1 MNKKLPLYQRLAYAS
16 TDTAGNLLYCIIS
29 GYLLYFYTDVF
40 GLSVGVAGTI
50 LLCTRFLDAFD
61 APIWGFI
68 IDHTKSKYGK
78 SRPYFLW
85 LSIPFA
91 LATVLTFT
99 TPNLTGSAKIAWAVI
114 TYITAGVLYSGISTP
129 ITSILPN
136 LSSDADERI
145 VLNSYRMTGGN
156 VGYFLA
162 VTFIL
167 PMVGILGRGNDRAG
181 FTRAVAIFAVIG
193 VILFLFAFTCLREEN
208 AQEEKSISI
217 KKSIGAIKGNWPWVI
232 IVGANLFYWLAN
244 TVRTSSLVYYFQ
256 YNLDRKD
263 LVPVINGLSL
273 IQVLG
278 VVLIPFITK
287 KFKKCTTMIFGL
299 ALASTGH
306 VIMGIAGPA
315 IPLLVAGWLIA
326 CVGTGIAVSMPF
338 AMLSDAVD
346 YGEWKT
352 GIRASGFLTAIGS
365 AFCIKAG
372 SGLGG
377 FIPSLIMNAFGYTP
391 NQQQTAS
398 SLMAIKF
405 NFIWLPILMFLGG
418 AVVMFFYR
426 RHEAN
431 EMTIKMELAQR
442 R

>member
-208 AQEEKSISI
+208 AQAEKSISI

>member
-136 LSSDADERI
+136 LSSDANERI

-208 AQEEKSISI
+208 AQAEKSISI

>member
-156 VGYFLA
+156 IGYFLA

-167 PMVGILGRGNDRAG
+167 PLVGILGKGNDRAG

-193 VILFLFAFTCLREEN
+193 VILFLFAFSCLREEN
-208 AQEEKSISI
+208 AQSEKSISI

-299 ALASTGH
+299 CLASAGH

-377 FIPSLIMNAFGYTP
+377 FIPSLIMNAFGYAA
-391 NQQQTAS
+391 NQKQTAS

-431 EMTIKMELAQR
+431 EMTIKLELAQR

>member
-40 GLSVGVAGTI
+40 GLSVGVAGII

-61 APIWGFI
+61 APIWCFI

-99 TPNLTGSAKIAWAVI
+99 TPNLTGSAEIAWAVI

-208 AQEEKSISI
+208 VQAEKSISI

-326 CVGTGIAVSMPF
+326 CAGTGIAVSMPF

-352 GIRASGFLTAIGS
+352 GIRASGFLPDG
-365 AFCIKAG
+365 
-372 SGLGG
+372 
-377 FIPSLIMNAFGYTP
+377 N
-391 NQQQTAS
+391 
-398 SLMAIKF
+398 
-405 NFIWLPILMFLGG
+405 
-418 AVVMFFYR
+418 
-426 RHEAN
+426 
-431 EMTIKMELAQR
+431 
-442 R
+442 

>member
-167 PMVGILGRGNDRAG
+167 PLVGVLGKGNDQAG

-208 AQEEKSISI
+208 IESEQSISI
-217 KKSIGAIKGNWPWVI
+217 KKSIGAIKNNWPWVI

-299 ALASTGH
+299 CLAIIGH
-306 VIMGIAGPA
+306 VIMGVAGPI

-377 FIPSLIMNAFGYTP
+377 FIPSLIMNAFGYTA
-391 NQQQTAS
+391 NQTQTAS
-398 SLMAIKF
+398 SLAAIKF

-418 AVVMFFYR
+418 AVIMIFYR
-426 RHEAN
+426 KHEDN
-431 EMTIKMELAQR
+431 EMNIKLELAQR

>member
-1 MNKKLPLYQRLAYAS
+1 MGEEINTEK
-16 TDTAGNLLYCIIS
+16 I
-29 GYLLYFYTDVF
+29 
-40 GLSVGVAGTI
+40 
-50 LLCTRFLDAFD
+50 
-61 APIWGFI
+61 
-68 IDHTKSKYGK
+68 
-78 SRPYFLW
+78 
-85 LSIPFA
+85 
-91 LATVLTFT
+91 T

-145 VLNSYRMTGGN
+145 VLNSYRMTGRN

-208 AQEEKSISI
+208 AQAEKSISI

-287 KFKKCTTMIFGL
+287 KFNKCTTMIFGL
-299 ALASTGH
+299 ALTSTGH

-326 CVGTGIAVSMPF
+326 CVGTGIA
-338 AMLSDAVD
+338 
-346 YGEWKT
+346 
-352 GIRASGFLTAIGS
+352 
-365 AFCIKAG
+365 
-372 SGLGG
+372 
-377 FIPSLIMNAFGYTP
+377 
-391 NQQQTAS
+391 AS

-418 AVVMFFYR
+418 AVVMFFYH